1 MKSKQTRPASLI
13 IILVLM
19 VQFLNSQN
27 YLITFSGSGQS
38 SMVETVEVKN
48 VNQQTTL
55 TLIGSDTLLLTDV
68 VGNGYMPSLNKG
80 LTLYPNPAVHAS
92 RLEFYN
98 SCAGN
103 TSVDIYDF
111 SGRLLIRKSSQL
123 IAGSHA
129 FIIRG
134 LNAGIYL
141 LKINTPEHIYSQRLV
156 LTSAHHSVPEL
167 QYDGRTQSSQSE
179 LELKG
184 ISNILAMQFNEGER
198 LVFKAISGDYVH
210 TKSLVPT
217 QSQNIDFE
225 FINCI
230 DFDGN
235 HYGVVTM
242 GEQVWMDEN
251 LKTTHYSNGTPI
263 IYPGNDTIA
272 WEDNVTGAYAW
283 NDNDIVW
290 KDSYGALYNW
300 YASTNANGL
309 CPVGWHVPGI
319 AEWAQLVDYVVDQG
333 FSNQFGDPSGA
344 GNALKSCRQVYSPL
358 VGNCNTMEH
367 PVWNEHA
374 THHGFDA
381 FGFSSL
387 PGGCRHFEGSFLIV
401 GAYSFWWSSTGGAEN
416 TAWFRDISY
425 SSSTIYMS
433 NILGKGFGMSIR
445 CIRN

>member
-68 VGNGYMPSLNKG
+68 VGIGYMPSLNKG
-80 LTLYPNPAVHAS
+80 LTLYPNPAIHAS

-111 SGRLLIRKSSQL
+111 SGRLLIRNSSQL

-184 ISNILAMQFNEGER
+184 ISNILGMQFNEGER

-225 FINCI
+225 FIDCI

-242 GEQVWMDEN
+242 GEQVWVDEN
-251 LKTTHYSNGTPI
+251 LKTTHYRNGTPI
-263 IYPGNDTIA
+263 LYPGNDTIA
-272 WEDNVTGAYAW
+272 WHENLTGAYAW
-283 NDNDIVW
+283 YDNDIVW
-290 KDSYGALYNW
+290 KHSYGALYNW
-300 YASTNANGL
+300 FASTNANGL
-309 CPVGWHVPGI
+309 CPIGWHVPGI
-319 AEWAQLVDYVVDQG
+319 AEWSQLVDYVVEEG
-333 FSNQFGDPSGA
+333 FSNHWGDLNGA
-344 GNALKSCRQVYSPL
+344 GNALKSCRQVNSPL
-358 VGNCNTMEH
+358 GGNCNTIEH
-367 PVWNEHA
+367 PAWNEHDPY
-374 THHGFDA
+374 HGFDA
-381 FGFSSL
+381 FGFSGL
-387 PGGCRHFEGSFLIV
+387 PGGCRHIEGSFLIV
-401 GAYSFWWSSTGGAEN
+401 GTHSFWWSSTGGAEN
-416 TAWFRDISY
+416 TAWFRDLSY
-425 SSSTIYMS
+425 GGSTLNMS
-433 NILGKGFGMSIR
+433 NILGRGFGMSIR
-445 CIRN
+445 CVRN